1 MDGIEQAIDA
11 EHGYVG
17 LLGTEAL
24 LSPIPCRHTLASV
37 TLSEF

>member
-11 EHGYVG
+11 EHSYVG

-24 LSPIPCRHTLASV
+24 LSPIPCRQDSSLHGL
-37 TLSEF
+37 L